1 MVGNPIGKCNLLWP
15 VLSGRGTIRDQ
26 SNRSRYYMTRIEP
39 RLGFHCDCTISALIN
54 LTIDSVQKIFM
65 ITSTVGISAY

>member
-1 MVGNPIGKCNLLWP
+1 VTPLLVTRGPPMVGNPIGKCNLLWP

-26 SNRSRYYMTRIEP
+26 SNRSRYYMTRMEP

-54 LTIDSVQKIFM
+54 
-65 ITSTVGISAY
+65 GNH